1 MTGVYWTKPRLIP
14 PGGTF
19 KCEMLQGFTVSPQ
32 SEIDHIIHAA
42 SEEFQGTSYNLLTR
56 NCNHFT
62 AYLCEKLTGKPSPA
76 WLNRASKIG
85 VALPCL
91 LPAEWVAPPDFESAE
106 GELLLD
112 EEEHRETERSRMLAR
127 TGSGIRHSYDDGRA
141 DLLDDWESVDSRGID
156 RRKSTVEEP
165 VTDTSGRIV
174 PRAER
179 APLAHR

>member
-1 MTGVYWTKPRLIP
+1 
-14 PGGTF
+14 
-19 KCEMLQGFTVSPQ
+19 MLQGFTVASQ
-32 SEIDHIIHAA
+32 AEIEHIIHAA

-62 AYLCEKLTGKPSPA
+62 AYLCEKLTGRTSPA

-91 LPAEWVAPPDFESAE
+91 LPAEWVAPPDFEAAE

-112 EEEHRETERSRMLAR
+112 EEERPSNERSRMLSR
-127 TGSGIRHSYDDGRA
+127 TSSSQRHSYDDGRA
-141 DLLDDWESVDSRGID
+141 DLLDNWEGNGKNRGSAD
-156 RRKSTVEEP
+156 GGRTL
-165 VTDTSGRIV
+165 VTDTAGRVV

-179 APLAHR
+179 APLPHR